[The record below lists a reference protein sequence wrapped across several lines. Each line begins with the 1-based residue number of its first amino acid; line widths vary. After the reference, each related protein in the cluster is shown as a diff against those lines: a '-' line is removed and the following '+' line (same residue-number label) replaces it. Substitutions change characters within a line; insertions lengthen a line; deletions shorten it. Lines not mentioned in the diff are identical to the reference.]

1 MTEITGRD
9 VVAGLAETYYQL
21 YVKPGGE
28 ESERQYKD
36 IVTRGGEPEER
47 SLSHFILDERDRL
60 TVEETPA
67 GEISV
72 ITLYNRKDYETFIKI
87 MASKCRDVPIPPTQG
102 ASFLNGVINWRKIE
116 AHEEEFIKEEL
127 LKGNEDP
134 DWDSEFKR
142 FTSVKENFKDAL
154 IVLSIG
160 PYSGV
165 DVSRAVSVIDRIGG
179 GPESV
184 FYGSGSIN
192 DRGKPSA
199 ERWLSLSDT
208 IRRVHECTHFI
219 CRKLYPDKIDEVWDE
234 LVADSAGVY
243 AAFGSYIP
251 EMVELF
257 LGIGP
262 GPDGAPGQDEAY
274 APDGDSAQDRI
285 SGPDGDSGDKAEE
298 HAYVY
303 TGGRLENY
311 VKGDETVISLGPV
324 KAEFEPAASMNERLD
339 ILAGR
344 VHTVLE
350 GFRETARE
358 NEGIGAFEF
367 AVRLEELHG

>member
-1 MTEITGRD
+1 MKEITGRD

-21 YVKPGGE
+21 YVRPGAEG
-28 ESERQYKD
+28 SEQQYKN
-36 IVTRGGEPEER
+36 IVTRGEKPEQR

-67 GEISV
+67 GEICV

-87 MASKCRDVPIPPTQG
+87 MAGKCRDVPIPPTQG

-116 AHEEEFIKEEL
+116 AHEEEFFRTEL

-134 DWDSEFKR
+134 DWNSEFER

-154 IVLSIG
+154 IVLSVG

-165 DVSRAVSVIDRIGG
+165 DVSRMAAVVDRIGG
-179 GPESV
+179 GAVDV
-184 FYGSGSIN
+184 FYGRDGE
-192 DRGKPSA
+192 RGDPELLK

-208 IRRVHECTHFI
+208 IRRAHECTHFI

-234 LVADSAGVY
+234 LVADSVGVY
-243 AAFGSYIP
+243 AAFGGYYP

-262 GPDGAPGQDEAY
+262 GSDKGSAPQ
-274 APDGDSAQDRI
+274 
-285 SGPDGDSGDKAEE
+285 DKAEE
-298 HAYVY
+298 KSEETAYCY

-324 KAEFEPAASMNERLD
+324 KAEFEPTASKAERLD
-339 ILAGR
+339 ILAR
-344 VHTVLE
+344 KVHTVLE
-350 GFRETARE
+350 SFRKTAQE
-358 NEGIGAFEF
+358 NEGIEAFEF

>member
-9 VVAGLAETYYQL
+9 VIAGLAETYYQL
-21 YVKPGGE
+21 YVRPGGE
-28 ESERQYKD
+28 DSERQYKD
-36 IVTRGGEPEER
+36 IVTSGEEPAER
-47 SLSHFILDERDRL
+47 SLAHFTRDDRDRL

-67 GEISV
+67 GEICV
-72 ITLYNRKDYETFIKI
+72 ITLYNRKDFETFMKI

-116 AHEEEFIKEEL
+116 AHEEEFFRTEL

-142 FTSVKENFKDAL
+142 FISVKENFKDAL
-154 IVLSIG
+154 IVLSVG

-165 DVSRAVSVIDRIGG
+165 EASRAAALTERLGTDAKEAFCGRDNKNAGQ
-179 GPESV
+179 ESLQ
-184 FYGSGSIN
+184 
-192 DRGKPSA
+192 D
-199 ERWLSLSDT
+199 RWLSLSDS

-262 GPDGAPGQDEAY
+262 TPGEACGKDESSAPDEAC
-274 APDGDSAQDRI
+274 AA
-285 SGPDGDSGDKAEE
+285 GDKEKE

-324 KAEFEPAASMNERLD
+324 KAEFAPTASREERLD
-339 ILAGR
+339 ILAGK

-350 GFRETARE
+350 GFRKTARE
-358 NEGIGAFEF
+358 CEGIPPFEF
-367 AVRLEELHG
+367 AIRLEELHG

>member
-9 VVAGLAETYYQL
+9 VIAGLAETYYQL
-21 YVKPGGE
+21 YVRPGGE
-28 ESERQYKD
+28 DSERQYKE
-36 IVTRGGEPEER
+36 IVTAGEEPAER
-47 SLSHFILDERDRL
+47 SLAHFTLDERDRL

-67 GEISV
+67 GEICV
-72 ITLYNRKDYETFIKI
+72 ITLYNRKDFETFMKI

-116 AHEEEFIKEEL
+116 AHEEEFFRTEL

-142 FTSVKENFKDAL
+142 FISVKENFKDAL
-154 IVLSIG
+154 IVLSVG

-165 DVSRAVSVIDRIGG
+165 EASRAAALTERLGTDAKEAFCVRDNKNAGQ
-179 GPESV
+179 ESLQ
-184 FYGSGSIN
+184 
-192 DRGKPSA
+192 D
-199 ERWLSLSDT
+199 RWLSLSDS

-262 GPDGAPGQDEAY
+262 APGEACV
-274 APDGDSAQDRI
+274 A
-285 SGPDGDSGDKAEE
+285 KKKKKE

-311 VKGDETVISLGPV
+311 VKGDESVISLGPV
-324 KAEFEPAASMNERLD
+324 KAEFAPTASREERLD
-339 ILAGR
+339 ILAGK

-350 GFRETARE
+350 GFRKTARE
-358 NEGIGAFEF
+358 CEGIPPFEF
-367 AVRLEELHG
+367 AIRLEELHG